1 MTKKVIFIDFETRST
16 VDLKSSGTFVY
27 SESPSTDILCMVW
40 ADWGGTPKL
49 FVPETFRPSLINKQ
63 TSREDMLKE
72 FEELLSDKECIFV
85 AHNAFF
91 EKCIWQNVM
100 VKKYGLPEISL
111 ERWRCSAAVA
121 ASFALP
127 RALSNVG
134 TALNLKQQKDDEGHK
149 VMMALSRPRKETKL
163 NKSPFH
169 TQNSAPHYFEKLYDY
184 CIQDTLT
191 ERELWKTL
199 RPLSGTELDIWLLDQ
214 KINARGVNVDFKLA
228 QAASEMSDLEDAYL
242 NERIYEITK
251 GEITRATNVGQ
262 LLAFVNALMGGSY
275 LIEDVSAG
283 TIRALLLKPEI
294 QAHPI
299 LKEVLEIRQSVGK
312 TSVKKYATVLNS
324 ICSDG
329 RLRDL
334 LMYHGASTGRW
345 TGKLVQMQ
353 NLPRGAFKNEEEQEE
368 AIALIKNFDI
378 EALRARYKN
387 VKDVLSS
394 CIRGII
400 IPSKNHQLYVA
411 DYASIEARVLF
422 WLAGHEEGVKMYEEN
437 QDLYVDMACKIYD
450 KKPEEITKDLRA
462 LGKQAIL
469 GCGYGMG
476 AKKFQETCANYNMD
490 VNFDL
495 AELAKTTYRTIH
507 SPVVDLWGDV
517 ERAAIEAVKTGEVVH
532 CGKVSWA
539 KVGKFLHCRLPSGR
553 LLSYYKPRIS
563 PVITP
568 WGSETDKLYFWG
580 ENSVTR
586 KFTEEGTYGGRLVEN
601 ITQAVARDLMAEAM
615 LRCEDS
621 GFKILLSVH
630 DELIVELELKP
641 IMALK
646 NNFIAKEN
654 ITETFKNH
662 FIELLTIKPE
672 WAEGCPIAAE
682 GWTGFR
688 YRK

>member
-27 SESPSTDILCMVW
+27 SEAPSTDILCMVW
-40 ADWGGTPKL
+40 ATWDENPKL
-49 FVPETFRPSLINKQ
+49 FVPEVFKPSLFFNQI
-63 TSREDMLKE
+63 SRLDMIKE
-72 FEELLSDKECIFV
+72 FIEFLSDKESIFV

-100 VKKYGLPEISL
+100 VKKYGIPEIPA

-121 ASFALP
+121 SSYALP

-134 TALNLKQQKDDEGHK
+134 EALKLKQQKDEEGHR
-149 VMMALSRPRKETKL
+149 VMLALSKPRKETKL
-163 NKSPFH
+163 NKNPFH
-169 TQNSAPHYFEKLYDY
+169 TQESAPHYFEKLYEY
-184 CIQDTLT
+184 CIQDILT

-199 RPLSGTELDIWLLDQ
+199 RSLSGKELDIWLLDQ
-214 KINARGVNVDFKLA
+214 KINMRGVNVDYKLA
-228 QAASEMSDLEDAYL
+228 QAANEMSDLEDNYL
-242 NERIYEITK
+242 NNRIYEISGGIITK
-251 GEITRATNVGQ
+251 ATNVTQ
-262 LLAFVNALMGGSY
+262 LLNFINGKVPQDQQ
-275 LIEDVSAG
+275 IKDVSAG
-283 TIRALLLKPEI
+283 TIRALLLKLEI
-294 QAHPI
+294 QSDPI

-324 ICSDG
+324 VCSDG

-353 NLPRGAFKNEEEQEE
+353 NLPRGAFKNEEEQEA
-368 AIALIKNFDI
+368 AIALIKKFDI
-378 EALRARYKN
+378 DALRSKYKN

-422 WLAGHEEGVKMYEEN
+422 WLADHTEGVRMYEEN

-490 VNFDL
+490 VSFDL
-495 AELAKTTYRTIH
+495 AELAKSTYREIH
-507 SPVVDLWGDV
+507 SPVVQLWNSV
-517 ERAAIEAVKTGEVVH
+517 EQAAIQAVKTGEIIE
-532 CGKVSWA
+532 CGKVTWA
-539 KVGKFLHCRLPSGR
+539 KVGKFLHCKLPSGR
-553 LLSYYKPRIS
+553 LLSYYMPTVRS
-563 PVITP
+563 VSAP
-568 WGSETDKLYFWG
+568 WGGDTDKLYFWG

-586 KFTEEGTYGGRLVEN
+586 KWTEEGTYGGRLVEN

-615 LRCEDS
+615 LRCEEA

-630 DELIVELELKP
+630 DELIAEY
-641 IMALK
+641 IALK
-646 NNFIAKEN
+646 FD
-654 ITETFKNH
+654 H
-662 FIELLTIKPE
+662 LPYFIELLTTKPE

>member
-40 ADWGGTPKL
+40 ADWDDAPKL

-63 TSREDMLKE
+63 TSREDMIKE

-100 VKKYGLPEISL
+100 VKKYGMPKIAND
-111 ERWRCSAAVA
+111 RWRCSAAVA

-134 TALNLKQQKDDEGHK
+134 TALNLKQQKDDDGHK
-149 VMMALSRPRKETKL
+149 VMMALSKPRKETKL

-169 TQNSAPHYFEKLYDY
+169 TQASAPHYFEKLYDY

-199 RPLSGTELDIWLLDQ
+199 RPLSGTELDVWLLDQ
-214 KINARGVNVDFKLA
+214 KINMRGVNVDFKLA

-242 NERIYEITK
+242 NERIYGITK

-262 LLAFVNALMGGSY
+262 ILAFVNTRLEN

-283 TIRALLLKPEI
+283 TIRTLLSKPEV
-294 QAHPI
+294 QADSL

-353 NLPRGAFKNEEEQEE
+353 NLPRGAFKNEAEQEE

-400 IPSKNHQLYVA
+400 VPSGNHQLYVA

-422 WLAGHEEGVKMYEEN
+422 WLAGHEEGVRMYEEN
-437 QDLYVDMACKIYD
+437 QDLYIDMACKIYD

-490 VNFDL
+490 VSFDL
-495 AELAKTTYRTIH
+495 AELAKTTYREIH
-507 SPVVDLWGDV
+507 SPVVNLWGEV
-517 ERAAIEAVKTGEVVH
+517 ERAAIQAVKTGEVVH

-615 LRCEDS
+615 LRCEEA

-630 DELIVELELKP
+630 DELIAESAIEPKREKDRIKCFGMGTLFYITNLDY
-641 IMALK
+641 
-646 NNFIAKEN
+646 FID
-654 ITETFKNH
+654 
-662 FIELLTIKPE
+662 LLTTKPE
-672 WAEGCPIAAE
+672 WAKGCPIAAE